1 MQSSERFGDSTDAN
15 GDGFADE
22 LTRAD
27 LTAISVFQATL
38 GAPGQVIPESLPV
51 EEAIFLGEKLFDQ
64 IGCASCHIPRLSL
77 DNEGWIYSEP
87 NPFNPPGNLQAAE
100 TQTYSVDLSSDEFP
114 GYRLKPVN
122 GVVWVPAFTDFKLHD
137 ITSGPDDPHVE
148 AININHPGGSPE
160 FFAGNRWFITK
171 KLWGS
176 ANERPY
182 FHHGKFTTLREA
194 TLAHSGEALASRQ
207 AFEALSW
214 GDRNRV
220 VEFLKSLQVLP
231 AGVTAGVVDE
241 NGNPKLG
248 WPPSSLYAW
257 RVTRCCRR

>member
-1 MQSSERFGDSTDAN
+1 M
-15 GDGFADE
+15 
-22 LTRAD
+22 
-27 LTAISVFQATL
+27 
-38 GAPGQVIPESLPV
+38 
-51 EEAIFLGEKLFDQ
+51 
-64 IGCASCHIPRLSL
+64 
-77 DNEGWIYSEP
+77 
-87 NPFNPPGNLQAAE
+87 
-100 TQTYSVDLSSDEFP
+100 DLSSDEFP

-148 AININHPGGSPE
+148 AININYPGGSPE

-171 KLWGS
+171 KLWGA
-176 ANERPY
+176 ANEKPY

-214 GDRNRV
+214 ADRNRV

-231 AGVTAGVVDE
+231 AGVTAGVIDE